1 MSLILEALRKS
12 EAERRRGNTP
22 DVAMELPPAPLR
34 TRNAA
39 PSWLWPVVLLVLAIA
54 AIAWWLA
61 TRGDVAEP
69 ATPAIAADA
78 EPTASPAAVP
88 AVVPR
93 PVVPAPVT
101 ETPVVA
107 TESPT
112 REAAAAPI
120 AATPPPA
127 PAPARELPPPQAPI
141 LPPPAPVPA
150 TTSMSGVKL
159 SMHMWDA
166 APDKRFVILNG
177 QRMGEGDRNGDV
189 QVIAIERDGV
199 VVERDGQRARV
210 ALP

>member
-69 ATPAIAADA
+69 ATPAIAANQ
-78 EPTASPAAVP
+78 ETTASPAAVP

-93 PVVPAPVT
+93 PVATAPIA

-177 QRMGEGDRNGDV
+177 QRMAEGERVGDLLLV
-189 QVIAIERDGV
+189 EILRDGV
-199 VVERDGQRARV
+199 VVERDGQRARIN
-210 ALP
+210 LP

>member
-69 ATPAIAADA
+69 ATPAIAANQ
-78 EPTASPAAVP
+78 ETTASPAAVP

-93 PVVPAPVT
+93 PVAMAPIA

-127 PAPARELPPPQAPI
+127 SAPARELPPPQAPI

-177 QRMGEGDRNGDV
+177 QRMPVD
-189 QVIAIERDGV
+189 
-199 VVERDGQRARV
+199 
-210 ALP
+210 ALPAPAG

>member
-12 EAERRRGNTP
+12 EAERRRGVTP

-39 PSWLWPVVLLVLAIA
+39 PAWLWPLVLLALAVA
-54 AIAWWLA
+54 ALAWWML

-69 ATPAIAADA
+69 TSPAIAANP

-93 PVVPAPVT
+93 AVAPPVT
-101 ETPVVA
+101 ETTVVA
-107 TESPT
+107 TLPPAT
-112 REAAAAPI
+112 DTVATPI
-120 AATPPPA
+120 VASPPPA
-127 PAPARELPPPQAPI
+127 PAPARDIPPPQAPV

-150 TTSMSGVKL
+150 ATSMSGMKL

-166 APDKRFVILNG
+166 VPERRFVILNG
-177 QRMGEGDRNGDV
+177 QRMGEGDRDGDM